1 MPPVLLIAA
10 AVARLAAIVPA
21 AKMPVGIAPLELL
34 VLKISCALAFYQ
46 ETLIGYKVSI
56 G

>member
-10 AVARLAAIVPA
+10 AAARLAAIVPA

-34 VLKISCALAFYQ
+34 VLKISRALAFYQ
-46 ETLIGYKVSI
+46 EIVLVTIG
-56 G
+56 